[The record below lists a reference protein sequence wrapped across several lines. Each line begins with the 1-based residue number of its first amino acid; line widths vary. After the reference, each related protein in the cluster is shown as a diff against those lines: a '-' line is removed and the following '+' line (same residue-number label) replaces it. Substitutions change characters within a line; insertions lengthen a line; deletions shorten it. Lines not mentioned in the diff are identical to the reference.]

1 MKPSQNINR
10 LELQFLKYMRIA
22 ILGWGSLINEPR
34 DLPITGEWQKD
45 GPMLWIEFSRISKRG
60 ARAGCLT
67 LVIDERSD
75 EEIRTLY
82 IVSARTDLLQAIGT
96 STHPCRFE

>member
-1 MKPSQNINR
+1 
-10 LELQFLKYMRIA
+10 MRIA